1 MPQHVVELC
10 TLFLYPL
17 VALVA
22 EMPGSNRVLLSG
34 GQCSAQ
40 WFLHISCPGPAFLA
54 LAEQQG
60 GMSSS
65 CHEDRGKS
73 DGGHFRARLI
83 NISWGSSPL
92 PAPVGWLDADVQG
105 DLGSMNWRKRS
116 LCTALSHSDCLEHLS
131 LQVCWAK
138 PQRFGVLLCYS
149 PGHYLNCTYATALTE
164 VMKLPLLEKA
174 QRAVVLTL
182 QKLLGRV
189 HYEYKSPDLTPGIL
203 IH

>member
-1 MPQHVVELC
+1 MHVLE
-10 TLFLYPL
+10 
-17 VALVA
+17 
-22 EMPGSNRVLLSG
+22 EGNRVKPTAQGLL
-34 GQCSAQ
+34 
-40 WFLHISCPGPAFLA
+40 FLA
-54 LAEQQG
+54 LAKQQG

-65 CHEDRGKS
+65 CHGNRGKS

-92 PAPVGWLDADVQG
+92 SAPVVWLDADVQG
-105 DLGSMNWRKRS
+105 DLGSMNRRKRS
-116 LCTALSHSDCLEHLS
+116 LCKALSHSDCLEHLS
-131 LQVCWAK
+131 PQVCWAK
-138 PQRFGVLLCYS
+138 SQRFGVLLCYS